1 MDNNKYN
8 KFKLKVSNDTMET
21 ICKPNKFKLQ
31 PQQEFLSKYL
41 FDNKKT
47 IKGLLIYHRIGSGK
61 TCTAINIAEKFINSK
76 KYNIIVV
83 LPAALIGN
91 FRDELRSQ
99 CPQGVE
105 YITKTQNNQLK
116 NLKPTDKIFKNI
128 IEDSNKKID
137 ENYTIYSY
145 HKFIEL
151 INDKKIKLK
160 NTLLIIDEIQNMISM
175 TGTFYKTLKN
185 LIDKTDDSLRL
196 LLLSATPMFDRP
208 NEIALTLNLLRPKIP
223 LPIGNEFNNKFLK
236 IKKNNLTTYYEPTNL
251 DKFSKLT
258 KNMISYYRGAPPQAF
273 PKMEFLTVKCK
284 MSKFQYKSY
293 LTSLSTIEGYD
304 NIKGFKNTDILKL
317 PPDFFLGPRMIS
329 NIAFPNKSIGELGFS
344 SLKNNTLQLQNIKN
358 YSIKFYKI
366 FKKIK
371 ISTGPIFIYSNFKDI
386 GGLKS
391 LIHFIEYQGYKNY
404 TTFGSGNKRYAI
416 WSGDEPHHIKEEIK
430 YVFNQKENKDGSNIK
445 IMLGS
450 PSIKEGVSLLRIDQI
465 HILEPYWNI
474 SRIDQIIGRGIRF
487 CSHKDM
493 PKNKRLVQ
501 VFLYLATFNKEQT
514 IDQYIW
520 SIAKK
525 KHQLIKEFEHI
536 LKENAIDCKLF
547 HARNY
552 YPKIDE
558 NKLICNTK

>member
-1 MDNNKYN
+1 MDYKKYN
-8 KFKLKVSNDTMET
+8 KFKLKISNDTMET
-21 ICKPNKFKLQ
+21 ICKPFKFKLQ
-31 PQQEFLSKYL
+31 PQQEFLSEYL
-41 FDNKKT
+41 FDNRKK
-47 IKGLLIYHRIGSGK
+47 INGLLIYHRIGSGK

-99 CPQGVE
+99 CPQDID
-105 YITKTQNNQLK
+105 YITEKQKNQLK
-116 NLKPTDKIFKNI
+116 NLKPTDKEFKNI
-128 IEDSNKKID
+128 IEISNNKID
-137 ENYTIYSY
+137 QNYKIYSY

-151 INDKKIKLK
+151 IDNKKIKLK

-185 LIDKTDDSLRL
+185 VIDKTDDSLRL
-196 LLLSATPMFDRP
+196 ILLSATPMFDRP
-208 NEIALTLNLLRPKIP
+208 VEIALTLNLLRPKVP
-223 LPIGNEFNNKFLK
+223 LPIGNDFNNEFLK
-236 IKKNNLTTYYEPTNL
+236 IKKNNLTTYYEANNL
-251 DKFSKLT
+251 DKFSQLV
-258 KNMISYYRGAPPQAF
+258 KNMVSYYRGAPPQAF
-273 PKMEFLTVKCK
+273 PIMDFKTIKCK
-284 MSKFQYKSY
+284 MSTFQYKSY
-293 LTSLSTIEGYD
+293 LTSLSTLDGYD

-344 SLKNNTLQLQNIKN
+344 SFKNNTLQLQNIKN

-371 ISTGPIFIYSNFKDI
+371 ISTGPVFIYSNFKDI
-386 GGLKS
+386 GGLRS
-391 LIHFIEYQGYKNY
+391 LIQFIEFHGYKNY
-404 TTFGSGNKRYAI
+404 KTFGSGNKRYAV

-430 YVFNQKENKDGSNIK
+430 YVFNQKENKNGSNIK

-450 PSIKEGVSLLRIDQI
+450 PSIKEGVSLLRIEQI
-465 HILEPYWNI
+465 HILEPYWNL
-474 SRIDQIIGRGIRF
+474 SRIEQIIGRGIRF
-487 CSHKDM
+487 CSHKDIA
-493 PKNKRLVQ
+493 KNKRLVQ
-501 VFLYLATFNKEQT
+501 VFLYLATYDNEQT

-525 KHQLIKEFEHI
+525 KHKLIEQFEHK

-558 NKLICNTK
+558 TKLICQN